1 MTPLEALADVE
12 RFIEAASP
20 DYADGNRQDIADAI
34 RLIDKT
40 LEDTE
45 NHTCEDDPEWGEPGD
60 CQARLD
66 NDTDIAD
73 TIGNGLTDEEFDA
86 EAIRRGLGRHY
97 GQPHCI
103 YCLEAM

>member
-1 MTPLEALADVE
+1 MTPADAIDNVE
-12 RFIEAASP
+12 RFLIAASP
-20 DYADGNRQDIADAI
+20 AYGRGDRPDISESMDVLAKHARHGCEAI
-34 RLIDKT
+34 L
-40 LEDTE
+40 
-45 NHTCEDDPEWGEPGD
+45 EWGEPGD